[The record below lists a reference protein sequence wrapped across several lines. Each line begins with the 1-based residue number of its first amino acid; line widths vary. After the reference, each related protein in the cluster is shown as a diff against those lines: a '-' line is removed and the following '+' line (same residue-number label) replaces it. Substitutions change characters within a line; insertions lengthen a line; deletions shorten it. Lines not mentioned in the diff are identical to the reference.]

1 MRDPRLTPLLT
12 LGAAVGLAVVVLLML
27 VALGG
32 DGESVE
38 GDAAAGAGIDPTLLA
53 DLADGGEVIL
63 FRHAITDQSRLD
75 VGPAPTGGDC
85 TVERNLSSE
94 GIEQSAR
101 IGAALAALDLADG
114 PFLASPFCRGV
125 DTALAMLGL
134 PTGQDADL
142 GPVEVVD
149 ALRNTTGIDAAQAE
163 QIVAEG
169 MALLQERVG
178 GPDTVI
184 AISHVNNIDSLT
196 RQRIE
201 EGDAV
206 VLGAGADGALEVR
219 GVIAAADW

>member
-1 MRDPRLTPLLT
+1 MRDPRLAPVLT
-12 LGAAVGLAVVVLLML
+12 LGAAVVLAAVLLVTLVVVG
-27 VALGG
+27 VGDDPAGG
-32 DGESVE
+32 E
-38 GDAAAGAGIDPTLLA
+38 ATAGAGIDPALLS

-63 FRHAITDQSRLD
+63 FRHAITDQSRPD
-75 VGPAPTGGDC
+75 VSPVPSGGDC
-85 TVERNLSSE
+85 AVERNLSQE
-94 GIEQSAR
+94 GIDQAAR
-101 IGAALAALDLADG
+101 IGAALAALELADG
-114 PFLASPFCRGV
+114 PFLASPFCRGI

-142 GPVEVVD
+142 GPVQADD
-149 ALRNTTGIDAAQAE
+149 ALRNTTGIDAAGAE

-169 MALLQERVG
+169 LALLQAQVG

-184 AISHVNNIDSLT
+184 AVTHVNNIDSLT

-206 VLGAGADGALEVR
+206 VLGAGADGAVEVR